1 MKKITIILILSL
13 FSVLLSGQSVSTGTG
28 FFITDSGHIITCAH
42 VIEGASRIVIK
53 IDNREYVAEVLS
65 MEERIDLAL
74 IKINY
79 RNPFHFRIANFNDV
93 NLGDRINVLGFPL
106 SSILGSDIKLTDGIV
121 SSKSGLE
128 SDQTRF
134 QISAPIQ
141 PGNSGGPIFLS
152 DFSVIG
158 IASEK
163 LSDAYSID
171 RFGVIPQNVNF
182 GVKSIHINN
191 LLYSVRLGSGNVKQM
206 NDAVVATVQVI
217 AHEPENQITIT
228 NQTGYTAFYL
238 YVSPSSSTEWGN
250 DLLGR
255 DVLLSGSSWKYRLPN
270 NHRVG
275 TLYDIRLTDLDGDTY
290 SKFQIPIASNQN
302 IVFNIADIDLGNLQ
316 PTQTQPLPN
325 TSGTPSVRIFN
336 RTGYHVW
343 YAYVSPSS
351 SSEWGRDVLGDDVLM
366 NGENVTVRLSRPLDP
381 QHKYDIRLVDSD
393 GDTYTKMG
401 VDIRGNL
408 DLDFTILDIDL

>member
-1 MKKITIILILSL
+1 VSKKSGTI
-13 FSVLLSGQSVSTGTG
+13 Q
-28 FFITDSGHIITCAH
+28 
-42 VIEGASRIVIK
+42 EGASRIVIK

-158 IASEK
+158 VASEK

-191 LLYSVRLGSGNVKQM
+191 LLYSVRLGAGNVKQM
-206 NDAVVATVQVI
+206 NDAVAATVQII

-228 NQTGYTAFYL
+228 NQTGYTAFFL
-238 YVSPSSSTEWGN
+238 YFSPSSSTEWGN

-255 DVLLSGSSWKYRLPN
+255 NVLLSGSSWKHRLSS
-270 NHRVG
+270 NHRAG

-290 SKFQIPIASNQN
+290 SKFQIPISANQN

-316 PTQTQPLPN
+316 PTQTQSLP
-325 TSGTPSVRIFN
+325 PPRMQDIPVRIFN

-343 YAYVSPSS
+343 HVYVSPSS
-351 SSEWGRDVLGDDVLM
+351 SSEWGQDRLGNDVLM
-366 NGENVTVRLSRPLDP
+366 NGANVTVRINSPGRF
-381 QHKYDIRLVDSD
+381 DIRLVDSD

-401 VDIRGNL
+401 VEVGRNVDI
-408 DLDFTILDIDL
+408 DFTILDIDL